1 MGILL
6 RPGSQ
11 LDSDDRETQNI
22 DTMIIIVIN
31 INCLLFPYYIQIA
44 FPKLVFNQSSFHRF
58 VPHVVGFA

>member
-22 DTMIIIVIN
+22 DTMIIIFIN
-31 INCLLFPYYIQIA
+31 INCLLFPYYI
-44 FPKLVFNQSSFHRF
+44 
-58 VPHVVGFA
+58 

>member
-6 RPGSQ
+6 RPGFQ

-31 INCLLFPYYIQIA
+31 INCLLFPYYI
-44 FPKLVFNQSSFHRF
+44 
-58 VPHVVGFA
+58 